1 MNVKKRALRLSLNS
15 SSSLVFT
22 SRLFQVHKCEH
33 SHNQSFIMYKFTFLD
48 CVCVISVACDNVP
61 TNKQVF
67 FLCGFFP
74 CLVIYRIARI
84 FCLSNRLVWIH
95 CVVCSDLQ
103 GTGGRRLCVT
113 IEPALLLK
121 GDIMVSSHGKEM
133 TNRGPPTWVG
143 LSS

>member
-61 TNKQVF
+61 TNKQTSLFPVWVF
-67 FLCGFFP
+67 SMFGHIPYLLAFFAYLTDLFGFI
-74 CLVIYRIARI
+74 V
-84 FCLSNRLVWIH
+84 LSAVTFKALEAGA
-95 CVVCSDLQ
+95 CV
-103 GTGGRRLCVT
+103 
-113 IEPALLLK
+113 
-121 GDIMVSSHGKEM
+121 
-133 TNRGPPTWVG
+133 
-143 LSS
+143 